1 MSDETNSNAA
11 AGSEEELAAA
21 VEEALSD
28 VAQDVEAIE
37 AQDPVAVLTN
47 DLQRLQADFANYR
60 KRVDRER
67 LAAHE
72 LSTASVVIELL
83 PILDDL
89 DRAAAHNEL
98 TGGFKA
104 VADRLTAITDKL
116 GLQKF
121 GAEGDSFDPN
131 IHEAIAHETSADV
144 TETTVIKVL
153 QPGYRF
159 KERPIRAAMVAVAD
173 PE

>member
-1 MSDETNSNAA
+1 MSDDTTSDAA
-11 AGSEEELAAA
+11 ASSQEELAAA

-28 VAQDVEAIE
+28 VATDIE
-37 AQDPVAVLTN
+37 EQDPVAVLTN

-67 LAAHE
+67 LEAHE
-72 LSTASVVIELL
+72 FSTARLLTELL
-83 PILDDL
+83 PILDDFE
-89 DRAAAHNEL
+89 RADQHNEL

-104 VADRLTAITDKL
+104 VADRFAAVTEKL
-116 GLQKF
+116 GLTKF
-121 GAEGDSFDPN
+121 GAEKDPFDPN

-144 TETTVIKVL
+144 TETTVTKVL
-153 QPGYRF
+153 QPGYRL
-159 KERPIRAAMVAVAD
+159 KERVIRVAMVVVTD

>member
-1 MSDETNSNAA
+1 MTENNQSNPA

-21 VEEALSD
+21 VDEALD
-28 VAQDVEAIE
+28 AAAQDISD
-37 AQDPVAVLTN
+37 QDPVAVLTN

-72 LSTASVVIELL
+72 VTTAAVLVDLL

-89 DRAAAHNEL
+89 DRAAEHNEL

-104 VADRLTAITDKL
+104 VADRLVAVTDKL
-116 GLQKF
+116 GLTKF
-121 GAEGDSFDPN
+121 GVSGDAFDPN
-131 IHEAIAHETSADV
+131 IHEAIAHETSNDV
-144 TETTVIKVL
+144 TETTVTKVL
-153 QPGYRF
+153 QPGYRY
-159 KERPIRAAMVAVAD
+159 KDRPIRVAMVVVTD

>member
-1 MSDETNSNAA
+1 MNVMKLVEVILEIWETDP
-11 AGSEEELAAA
+11 LAR
-21 VEEALSD
+21 
-28 VAQDVEAIE
+28 AQE
-37 AQDPVAVLTN
+37 
-47 DLQRLQADFANYR
+47 
-60 KRVDRER
+60 
-67 LAAHE
+67 HG
-72 LSTASVVIELL
+72 
-83 PILDDL
+83 
-89 DRAAAHNEL
+89 EL

-104 VADRLTAITDKL
+104 VADRFTAITDKL

-121 GAEGDSFDPN
+121 GVEGDSFDPN

-159 KERPIRAAMVAVAD
+159 KERPIRVAMVAVAD

>member
-1 MSDETNSNAA
+1 MSEENSSNPA

-28 VAQDVEAIE
+28 VVADVEDL
-37 AQDPVAVLTN
+37 DPVAVLTN

-72 LSTASVVIELL
+72 ITTAALLVELL
-83 PILDDL
+83 PILDDC
-89 DRAAAHNEL
+89 DRAAQHNEL

-104 VADRLTAITDKL
+104 VADRFTAVTDKL

-121 GAEGDSFDPN
+121 GAEGDAFDPN
-131 IHEAIAHETSADV
+131 IHEAIAHETSSDV
-144 TETTVIKVL
+144 TESTVTKVL
-153 QPGYRF
+153 QPGYRL
-159 KERPIRAAMVAVAD
+159 KERPIRVAMVVVTD

>member
-1 MSDETNSNAA
+1 MTDENTSNSA
-11 AGSEEELAAA
+11 AGSEEELVAA

-28 VAQDVEAIE
+28 VVQDVQE
-37 AQDPVAVLTN
+37 QDPVALLTN

-60 KRVDRER
+60 KRVDKER

-72 LSTASVVIELL
+72 LTTAALLIDLL
-83 PILDDL
+83 PILDDF

-98 TGGFKA
+98 SGGFKA
-104 VADRLTAITDKL
+104 VADRFAAVTDKL
-116 GLQKF
+116 GLQKL
-121 GAEGDSFDPN
+121 GAEKDPFDPN
-131 IHEAIAHETSADV
+131 IHDAIAHETSSEV
-144 TETTVIKVL
+144 SETTVTKVL

-159 KERPIRAAMVAVAD
+159 KERVIRVAMVAVAD

>member
-1 MSDETNSNAA
+1 MTEENTSNPA
-11 AGSEEELAAA
+11 AGSQEELAAA

-28 VAQDVEAIE
+28 VAQDVVD
-37 AQDPVAVLTN
+37 QDPVAVLTN

-60 KRVDRER
+60 KRVDKER

-72 LSTASVVIELL
+72 ITTASVLVDLL
-83 PILDDL
+83 PILDDF

-104 VADRLTAITDKL
+104 VADRFTAVTDKL
-116 GLQKF
+116 GLTKF
-121 GAEGDSFDPN
+121 GAEKDPFDPN
-131 IHEAIAHETSADV
+131 INEAIAHETSAEV

-159 KERPIRAAMVAVAD
+159 KERVIRVAMVVVAD

>member
-1 MSDETNSNAA
+1 MTDDTTSDAA
-11 AGSEEELAAA
+11 AGSQEELAAA

-28 VAQDVEAIE
+28 VATDIE
-37 AQDPVAVLTN
+37 EEDPVAVLTN

-67 LAAHE
+67 VEAHE
-72 LSTASVVIELL
+72 FTTAKVLADLL
-83 PILDDL
+83 PILDDFE
-89 DRAAAHNEL
+89 RADQHNEL

-104 VADRLTAITDKL
+104 VAGRFAAVTEKL
-116 GLQKF
+116 GLTKF
-121 GAEGDSFDPN
+121 GAEKDAFDPN

-144 TETTVIKVL
+144 KETTIIKVL
-153 QPGYRF
+153 QPGYRL
-159 KERPIRAAMVAVAD
+159 KERVIRVAMVVVAD

>member
-1 MSDETNSNAA
+1 MSEENTSNPA

-21 VEEALSD
+21 VDEALSD
-28 VAQDVEAIE
+28 VVADVEN
-37 AQDPVAVLTN
+37 QDPVAVLTN

-67 LAAHE
+67 LTAHE
-72 LSTASVVIELL
+72 ISTAAVLADLL
-83 PILDDL
+83 PILDDF
-89 DRAAAHNEL
+89 DRASVHNEL

-104 VADRLTAITDKL
+104 VADRFTAVTDKL
-116 GLQKF
+116 GLQRF
-121 GAEGDSFDPN
+121 GAEGDAFDPN
-131 IHEAIAHETSADV
+131 IHEAIAHETSANV
-144 TETTVIKVL
+144 TETTVTKVL

-159 KERPIRAAMVAVAD
+159 KERPIRVAMVVVAD

>member
-1 MSDETNSNAA
+1 MSDENTSDAA
-11 AGSEEELAAA
+11 AGSQEELAAA
-21 VEEALSD
+21 VEEALSE
-28 VAQDVEAIE
+28 VAQDVVD
-37 AQDPVAVLTN
+37 QDPVAVLTN

-60 KRVDRER
+60 KRVDKER

-72 LSTASVVIELL
+72 LSTAAVLIDLL
-83 PILDDL
+83 PILDDF

-104 VADRLTAITDKL
+104 VADRFIAVTDKL

-121 GAEGDSFDPN
+121 GAEKDAFDPN
-131 IHEAIAHETSADV
+131 IHDAIAHETSPDV
-144 TETTVIKVL
+144 SQTTVIKVL

-159 KERPIRAAMVAVAD
+159 KERVIRVAMVAVAD

>member
-1 MSDETNSNAA
+1 MTEENTSNPA
-11 AGSEEELAAA
+11 AGSQEELAAA

-28 VAQDVEAIE
+28 VAQDVVD
-37 AQDPVAVLTN
+37 QDPVAVLTN

-60 KRVDRER
+60 KRVDKER

-72 LSTASVVIELL
+72 ITTASVLVDLL
-83 PILDDL
+83 PILDDF

-104 VADRLTAITDKL
+104 VADRFTAVTDKL
-116 GLQKF
+116 GLTKF
-121 GAEGDSFDPN
+121 GAEKDPFDPN
-131 IHEAIAHETSADV
+131 IHEAIAHETSAEV
-144 TETTVIKVL
+144 AETTVIKVL

-159 KERPIRAAMVAVAD
+159 KERVIRVAMVVVAD

>member
-28 VAQDVEAIE
+28 VAQDVEVIQT
-37 AQDPVAVLTN
+37 QDPVAVLTN

-104 VADRLTAITDKL
+104 VADRLNAITDKL

-159 KERPIRAAMVAVAD
+159 KERPIRVAMVAVAD

>member
-1 MSDETNSNAA
+1 MSEENSSNPA

-21 VEEALSD
+21 VDEALSD
-28 VAQDVEAIE
+28 VVADVEN
-37 AQDPVAVLTN
+37 QDPVAVLTN

-67 LAAHE
+67 LTAHE
-72 LSTASVVIELL
+72 ISTAAVLADLL
-83 PILDDL
+83 PILDDF
-89 DRAAAHNEL
+89 DRASVHNEL

-104 VADRLTAITDKL
+104 VADRFTAVTDKL
-116 GLQKF
+116 GLQRF
-121 GAEGDSFDPN
+121 GAEGDAFDPN
-131 IHEAIAHETSADV
+131 IHEAIAHETSANV
-144 TETTVIKVL
+144 TETTVTKVL

-159 KERPIRAAMVAVAD
+159 KERPIRVAMVVVTD

>member
-1 MSDETNSNAA
+1 MSEENSSNPA

-28 VAQDVEAIE
+28 VVADVEDL
-37 AQDPVAVLTN
+37 DPVAVLTN

-67 LAAHE
+67 LTAHE
-72 LSTASVVIELL
+72 ISTAAVLADLL
-83 PILDDL
+83 PILDDF
-89 DRAAAHNEL
+89 DRASVHNEL

-104 VADRLTAITDKL
+104 VADRFTAVTDKL
-116 GLQKF
+116 GLQRF
-121 GAEGDSFDPN
+121 GAEGDAFDPN
-131 IHEAIAHETSADV
+131 IHEAIAHETSANV
-144 TETTVIKVL
+144 TETTVTKVL

-159 KERPIRAAMVAVAD
+159 KERPIRVAMVVVAD